1 VIAAMVSLLHYDF
14 MRNALAAGFLV
25 SIACGIV
32 GTLVVVN
39 RLSFLA
45 GGVAH
50 AAYGGLGISAFFG
63 LSPMTGTIPFS
74 LVSSLLMGFAS
85 RRQKERSDTIIGVM
99 WALGMAIGIILIDL
113 KPGYFVDLM
122 SFLFGSILAVPKES
136 LILMAAL
143 DGIIVVIVIGLY
155 KEFLSMS
162 YDEEFAL
169 VSGVPVAMLY
179 YVMILLIAFT
189 VIMLIRVV
197 GLILVIALFT
207 IPASIAEMFTK
218 DLRRMMA
225 IATVLGMIFTT
236 SGLLLSYYC
245 NLTSGATIIMVA
257 GVFYILAL
265 IVRSHRKNGVRQ
277 RGRESARRVAA

>member
-1 VIAAMVSLLHYDF
+1 MHEFLHYDF

-25 SIACGIV
+25 SIACGVV

-50 AAYGGLGISAFFG
+50 AAYGGLGLSAFLG

-122 SFLFGSILAVPKES
+122 SYLFGSILAVSHAS
-136 LILMAAL
+136 LVLMAVL
-143 DGIIVVIVIGLY
+143 DCIILLIVIGLY

-169 VSGVPVAMLY
+169 VSGIPVALLY
-179 YVMILLIAFT
+179 YVMILLIALT

-197 GLILVIALFT
+197 GLILVIALCT

-225 IATVLGMIFTT
+225 IAAALGMFFTT
-236 SGLLLSYYC
+236 AGLFLSYYC
-245 NLTSGATIIMVA
+245 NLTSGATIILVA
-257 GVFYILAL
+257 GIFYIISL
-265 IVRSHRKNGVRQ
+265 IMKSRRKNGRHFAGQARQ
-277 RGRESARRVAA
+277 